1 MSHDNDDMNNPPQ
14 TDHDRTVPGLDAES
28 LGLPKKIGDYEIHER
43 IGRGGMS
50 HVYRA
55 TCSVDKTPVAL
66 KVMDG
71 RFADQPA
78 MQERFRRE
86 AKAIQA
92 LHHDHIVPLHGYGDD
107 DGTLYLA
114 MKLIQGIT
122 VTDLIEHLR
131 RQRNQEIAAAGGTP
145 SSEIVG
151 ESTRPTPEAEIAAC
165 ASKVLTSDSTF
176 HDIAKL
182 TAVAAEAVG
191 GAHTQGIIHR
201 DIKPSNLMIDREG
214 ELWLT
219 DFGLAANDDGQTIVT
234 QTGELIGTPHYMSPE
249 QASADHHGHD
259 FRTDI
264 YSLGATLYELTS
276 LTRPF
281 SGDRMRV
288 LMEITTGRLTPP
300 TKHRDDIPRSLEAII
315 LKAMA
320 YAPSD
325 RYQSAS
331 DLADDLG
338 RFIRGE
344 STTAKSP
351 TWIDHAGRWIA
362 RNPRTAFGSVLGAAI
377 LAGLIITL
385 QFLHSRQLGVTQ
397 NKLQD
402 TLYVA
407 DVSGAF
413 RAYGD
418 RDIDTADQLLD
429 RHIPGQ
435 TDVNTSVDRRGFE
448 WRLLK
453 HLIRPPKSFLLG
465 KHPGNEQGIERC
477 KVAILPGTD
486 DCLSVGYDGQL
497 RRWCLKD
504 HKPINAIEIGPPLE
518 GIAVSSNGEEFVT
531 SELFEEHNNPVTL
544 RSVETGG
551 FIRSLPPHANTM
563 ESACYSPDGKYIA
576 TADRYNEVV
585 LHPTD
590 GSPPIRKQIGSR
602 AESLAFTPG
611 GKHLLALVRDKF
623 YTVQKLAIPSL
634 KTEGRWTCDLAPE
647 IFALSGD
654 GERLLV
660 GDRDELALYSWPEM
674 ELLTRGRGLRGRL
687 RCIALNN
694 KGTHIYAGCDN
705 GSLLVWDVSALDFS
719 AKFPKPETMIS
730 TGNRGII
737 SLVLTRDERVVVT
750 TAGGE
755 VQEWHANN
763 RKESPLKLD
772 KAVKSVAPIP
782 REAEGAF
789 VRFANGDVGKIDF
802 ATREFQTLSI
812 VAPDKHF
819 QLAVSP
825 DQSLVA
831 ASTPDQIVVIDA
843 ATGEHIQRLEKNIEN
858 DPSDGL
864 AFSKDN
870 QTLFHL
876 LNDHF
881 QVYSVGKKAEDCA
894 YRKSVPLGDDGVNGL
909 TVSPRT
915 GELIV
920 SVTALSK
927 LLRFPAPTFEL
938 RAESVAC
945 DHGNF
950 TSFCYSENGDIIAL
964 GYGDGTVEI
973 RNADFEELTQLKGH
987 RSQVNH
993 CLFID
998 DDKKLI
1004 TCSDRQIRFSDIASE
1019 RELGVL
1025 DITNDL
1031 GQIHYCE
1038 SQDCLFAF
1046 PLYDHPVEVWT
1057 TGD

>member
-1 MSHDNDDMNNPPQ
+1 MTDENDDTKDSSQPNPDQ
-14 TDHDRTVPGLDAES
+14 TVPGLDADS
-28 LGLPKKIGDYEIHER
+28 LGLPKKIGNYEIHER
-43 IGRGGMS
+43 IGRGGMA

-55 TCSVDKTPVAL
+55 TSCVDNTPVAL

-71 RFADQPA
+71 RFADQTA

-86 AKAIQA
+86 AQAIQA

-122 VTDLIEHLR
+122 LTDLIDHLR
-131 RQRNQEIAAAGGTP
+131 RGRNHEIAAVGGTP
-145 SSEIVG
+145 STEIVAD
-151 ESTRPTPEAEIAAC
+151 SAHPTPEAEIAAC
-165 ASKVLTSDSTF
+165 AGKVLTSESTF

-182 TAVAAEAVG
+182 MAVAAEAVD
-191 GAHTQGIIHR
+191 GAHAQGITHR

-214 ELWLT
+214 KLWLT

-249 QASADHHGHD
+249 QASADRDGYD

-300 TKHRDDIPRSLEAII
+300 TKHRDDIPRALEAII

-320 YAPSD
+320 YSPSD
-325 RYQSAS
+325 RYQSGS
-331 DLADDLG
+331 ELADDLG

-344 STTAKSP
+344 STQAKNP
-351 TWIDHAGRWIA
+351 TWVDHVGRWIA
-362 RNPRTAFGSVLGAAI
+362 RNPRTAIGSALGAAI

-385 QFLHSRQLGVTQ
+385 QFLHSRQLSVTQ

-407 DVSGAF
+407 DLSGAF
-413 RAYGD
+413 RAYRD

-429 RHIPGQ
+429 RHVPGQ
-435 TDVNTSVDRRGFE
+435 TDVETDVDRRGFE

-465 KHPGNEQGIERC
+465 NHPGNERDVKRC
-477 KVAILPGTD
+477 KVAIIPGTD
-486 DCLSVGYDGQL
+486 DCLSIGYDGHL
-497 RRWCLKD
+497 RRWSLQE
-504 HKPINAIEIGPPLE
+504 HQPRNAIEIGPPLE
-518 GIAVSSNGEEFVT
+518 GIAVSPNGEEFLT
-531 SELFEEHNNPVTL
+531 SEQIGEHNNPVSI
-544 RSVETGG
+544 RSVKTGEVL
-551 FIRSLPPHANTM
+551 RPLPSHANTM

-576 TADRYNEVV
+576 TADRYNELI

-611 GKHLLALVRDKF
+611 GKYLLALVRDKE
-623 YTVQKLAIPSL
+623 YTIQKLAVPSL
-634 KTEGRWTCDLAPE
+634 KSEGRWTCEFGPE
-647 IFALSGD
+647 MFALSGN
-654 GERLLV
+654 GGRILV
-660 GDRDELALYSWPEM
+660 ADRDELALYSWPEM
-674 ELLTRGRGLRGRL
+674 ELLTRGRELRGRL
-687 RCIALNN
+687 RCVALNN
-694 KGTHIYAGCDN
+694 RGTHLYAGCDN
-705 GSLLVWDVSALDFS
+705 GSIRVWDVSALDFP
-719 AKFPKPETMIS
+719 ATFPKPETMIS
-730 TGNRGII
+730 TGNRGIV
-737 SLVLTRDERVVVT
+737 SLVLTKDERVVVT

-755 VQEWHANN
+755 VQEWHVNS
-763 RKESPLKLD
+763 RREYPLKLD
-772 KAVKSVAPIP
+772 RVVNHVAPIP
-782 REAEGAF
+782 RDAERAF
-789 VRFANGDVGKIDF
+789 VRFANGDVGTLDF
-802 ATREFQTLSI
+802 ATREFQTLASI
-812 VAPDKHF
+812 ESDKYC

-831 ASTPDQIVVIDA
+831 ASTPDEIVIMDA
-843 ATGEHIQRLEKNIEN
+843 TTGEQIKRLNKNIKN

-864 AFSKDN
+864 AFSKDGDL
-870 QTLFHL
+870 LFHL

-881 QVYSVGKKAEDCA
+881 QIYSVGSQSEDCS
-894 YRKSVPLGDDGVNGL
+894 YRTSVPLGADGVNGL
-909 TVSPRT
+909 TVSPNT

-927 LLRFPAPTFEL
+927 LLRFPAPTFDLSE
-938 RAESVAC
+938 ESVVC
-945 DHGNF
+945 DHGDF
-950 TSFCYSENGDIIAL
+950 ISFCYSENGDRIAI
-964 GYGDGTVEI
+964 GYADGTVEI
-973 RNADFEELTQLKGH
+973 RNAEFEELTQLKGH
-987 RSQVNH
+987 RSHVNH

-998 DDKKLI
+998 GDKKLI
-1004 TCSDRQIRFSDIASE
+1004 TCSDLEIRFWDIASE

-1025 DITNDL
+1025 DVANDL
-1031 GQIHYCE
+1031 GHIHYCE

-1046 PLYDHPVEVWT
+1046 PFYGHPVEVWT
-1057 TGD
+1057 TRD